1 MAKKGKKQGGRNLP
15 PANGAGCEITALYAD
30 ENGEIFDAPGMGA
43 VGRSGSQLRPL
54 TPEDLIPLPE
64 SADLMFLPDRQAM
77 GVAGDGE
84 MMPLTGNAVAAILPA
99 GYTRNLLPGFQ
110 RQPHLKSP
118 PLREHVLMP
127 LSHCRPRR

>member
-1 MAKKGKKQGGRNLP
+1 METDRQVQEAKEAKGKMAKKGKKQGGRNLP

-64 SADLMFLPDRQAM
+64 SADLMFLPDRQAREREPM
-77 GVAGDGE
+77 ACFVTL
-84 MMPLTGNAVAAILPA
+84 PLPLVWPCLFPCLPI
-99 GYTRNLLPGFQ
+99 GSRT
-110 RQPHLKSP
+110 
-118 PLREHVLMP
+118 
-127 LSHCRPRR
+127 